1 MKRNKKITLCAMM
14 AALSTAVMLL
24 SFFPYF
30 IYAIPAVAGLFIMVA
45 VIEIDCK
52 WAFGTYL
59 VSAILVFLLADP
71 ESRLLYIFFFGYY
84 PIAKALIERIKN
96 PIIEW
101 PIKAVIFNTSVLLV
115 YFVFAKIF
123 GISMEEFGQWG
134 KYGALAL
141 LGLGN
146 IVFILYDIAVS
157 RMAIFYF
164 VVIQPKIKRIFK

>member
-1 MKRNKKITLCAMM
+1 MM

-115 YFVFAKIF
+115 YFVFAKMF